1 MRLAM
6 GLGAD
11 IQDRGGARAT
21 SFEMERVK
29 DAPLMTSR
37 RLLLSC
43 VSWNR
48 SQGCLNQMCVL

>member
-48 SQGCLNQMCVL
+48 S